1 MTNYSADGSNVV
13 KRWRKD
19 GYLYCAF
26 VDGTIMEFG
35 LHKIANRYI
44 EVDRFELYETIYE
57 LKRNELTF
65 DELEPMEA

>member
-1 MTNYSADGSNVV
+1 
-13 KRWRKD
+13 
-19 GYLYCAF
+19 
-26 VDGTIMEFG
+26 MEFG